1 MRMSDLQQKDII
13 NTKDGKKLGKINDV
27 LVNERGEIEYLIIGS
42 SKFFKKYS
50 GFAPETKIRFNQI
63 VNFGAD
69 VILVDLMI

>member
-13 NTKDGKKLGKINDV
+13 NTKDGKKLGRINDMV
-27 LVNERGEIEYLIIGS
+27 VNDRGEIEFLVIGS

-50 GFAPETKIRFNQI
+50 GFSPETKIKFNQI
-63 VNFGAD
+63 INFGTD